1 MFRSYSI
8 NPNNAV
14 LLHNLHNKSYVD
26 EKQLSLKYKN
36 YKSNNNDYL
45 ISMYDKNS
53 IKNSPE
59 EVENHKYMR
68 SLIFNS
74 DNKLVCVGPSKSSS
88 TNTEN
93 IVSHIYSIEHFAEG
107 TMINLFY
114 NNNQWEIATKTTIGG
129 NVSFFRKDTKGISFR
144 SMFFECLE
152 TCDLSLDTDFDIK
165 FNYSF
170 VIQHPDNKIV
180 NQFEKP
186 NIVLVEMFQIKEDEV
201 IGYYPTSNEEDSS
214 SEIILSDALQKI
226 VNTNNYINSNII
238 LNKHCRYNN
247 VNLNDNHIPMGLI
260 LRDNN
265 NNRLRIRN
273 PKFEY
278 IRKMRGNQPKLEF
291 HYLELRKN
299 NQLQQYLTLFPEHM
313 EIMQNYQNKIHNFT
327 RQLYNNYVSCYIKKE
342 KPILQYDKEFRQH
355 MFNIHEYYKNTLRP
369 NKKNIQLNDVIGH
382 INNLEPK
389 VLMYSI
395 NFKYRKNENDEKTT
409 EENTT
414 EENTTEEN
422 TTEENTT
429 EENTNETQ
437 LENE

>member
-1 MFRSYSI
+1 
-8 NPNNAV
+8 V
-14 LLHNLHNKSYVD
+14 LLHNLHDKSYVD

-36 YKSNNNDYL
+36 YKSNNNEYL
-45 ISMYDKNS
+45 ITMYDKNS
-53 IKNSPE
+53 IKNSLE
-59 EVENHKYMR
+59 KVENHKYMR

-74 DNKLVCVGPSKSSS
+74 DNKLVCVGPSKSGYTNYDIS
-88 TNTEN
+88 TDN
-93 IVSHIYSIEHFAEG
+93 IATHVYSIEHFVEG

-129 NVSFFRKDTKGISFR
+129 NVSFFRKDKKGKSFR
-144 SMFFECLE
+144 DMFFECLE
-152 TCDLSLDTDFDIK
+152 TCGISLETDFDIN

-186 NIVLVEMFQIKEDEV
+186 TIVLVEMFQIKEDEV

-214 SEIILSDALQKI
+214 NEIILNEALQKI
-226 VNTNNYINSNII
+226 VNLNQYINSNLI
-238 LNKHCRYNN
+238 LNYNSCKYNN
-247 VNLNDNHIPMGLI
+247 LNQYDNHISMGMI
-260 LRDNN
+260 FRDNN

-299 NQLQQYLTLFPEHM
+299 NQLQQYLSLFPEHM

-342 KPILQYDKEFRQH
+342 KPLLQYDKEFRQH
-355 MFNIHEYYKNTLRP
+355 MFNIHEYYKNTIRP

-395 NFKYRKNENDEKTT
+395 NFKYRKDENETNTEDKT
-409 EENTT
+409 N
-414 EENTTEEN
+414 
-422 TTEENTT
+422 
-429 EENTNETQ
+429 ENTNE
-437 LENE
+437 NEE

>member
-1 MFRSYSI
+1 MFRSYSL

-26 EKQLSLKYKN
+26 ENQLSLKYKN

-59 EVENHKYMR
+59 EVDNHKYMR

-74 DNKLVCVGPSKSSS
+74 DNKLVCVGPSKSGYVNYDN
-88 TNTEN
+88 NTGN
-93 IVSHIYSIEHFAEG
+93 MLTSIYSIEQFVEG

-129 NVSFFRKDTKGISFR
+129 NVSFFRKDTKGKSFR

-152 TCDLSLDTDFDIK
+152 TCGISLETDFDIK

-170 VIQHPDNKIV
+170 VIQHPDNKLV
-180 NQFEKP
+180 NQFEQP

-214 SEIILSDALQKI
+214 TDVVLNDALQKI
-226 VNTNNYINSNII
+226 VNMNKYIDSNII
-238 LNKHCRYNN
+238 LNDAGIYNN
-247 VNLNDNHIPMGLI
+247 VIQNDNHISMGMI
-260 LRDNN
+260 FRDTN
-265 NNRLRIRN
+265 NNRLRTRN

-299 NQLQQYLTLFPEHM
+299 NQLQQYLTLFPEHI
-313 EIMQNYQNKIHNFT
+313 EIMQNYQNKIHHFT
-327 RQLYNNYVSCYIKKE
+327 QELYNNYVSCYIKKT
-342 KPILQYDKEFRQH
+342 KPLLQYDKEFRQH
-355 MFNIHEYYKNTLRP
+355 MFTIHDYYKNTLRP
-369 NKKNIQLNDVIGH
+369 NKKNIQLNDVIAH

-389 VLMYSI
+389 LLMYSI
-395 NFKYRKNENDEKTT
+395 NFKHRKSEPEEKTSEKISEDAEDT
-409 EENTT
+409 ACI
-414 EENTTEEN
+414 
-422 TTEENTT
+422 
-429 EENTNETQ
+429 
-437 LENE
+437 

>member
-1 MFRSYSI
+1 
-8 NPNNAV
+8 
-14 LLHNLHNKSYVD
+14 
-26 EKQLSLKYKN
+26 
-36 YKSNNNDYL
+36 
-45 ISMYDKNS
+45 
-53 IKNSPE
+53 
-59 EVENHKYMR
+59 
-68 SLIFNS
+68 
-74 DNKLVCVGPSKSSS
+74 
-88 TNTEN
+88 
-93 IVSHIYSIEHFAEG
+93 
-107 TMINLFY
+107 
-114 NNNQWEIATKTTIGG
+114 
-129 NVSFFRKDTKGISFR
+129 
-144 SMFFECLE
+144 
-152 TCDLSLDTDFDIK
+152 
-165 FNYSF
+165 
-170 VIQHPDNKIV
+170 
-180 NQFEKP
+180 
-186 NIVLVEMFQIKEDEV
+186 
-201 IGYYPTSNEEDSS
+201 
-214 SEIILSDALQKI
+214 
-226 VNTNNYINSNII
+226 
-238 LNKHCRYNN
+238 
-247 VNLNDNHIPMGLI
+247 MGLI

-369 NKKNIQLNDVIGH
+369 NKKNIQLNDVIAH

-414 EENTTEEN
+414 EENTTEVN

-437 LENE
+437 IENE

>member
-1 MFRSYSI
+1 MFRSYSL
-8 NPNNAV
+8 NPNNDV
-14 LLHNLHNKSYVD
+14 LLHNLHDKSYVD

-36 YKSNNNDYL
+36 YKSNNNEY
-45 ISMYDKNS
+45 IITMYDKNS

-59 EVENHKYMR
+59 KVENHKYMR
-68 SLIFNS
+68 SLIFNA
-74 DNKLVCVGPSKSSS
+74 DNKLVGVGPSKSGY
-88 TNTEN
+88 TNYDNASPTVET
-93 IVSHIYSIEHFAEG
+93 SIYSIEHFVEG

-129 NVSFFRKDTKGISFR
+129 NVSFFRKDKKGKSFR
-144 SMFFECLE
+144 DMFFECIE
-152 TCDLSLDTDFDIK
+152 TCGISLETDFDIN

-180 NQFEKP
+180 NQFEQP

-214 SEIILSDALQKI
+214 NEIILNEALQKI
-226 VNTNNYINSNII
+226 VNITQYINSNII
-238 LNKHCRYNN
+238 LNYNSCKYK
-247 VNLNDNHIPMGLI
+247 NLNQTDNHSHISMGMI
-260 LRDNN
+260 FRDTN

-299 NQLQQYLTLFPEHM
+299 NQLQQYLSLFPEHM

-342 KPILQYDKEFRQH
+342 KPLLQYDKEFRQH

-395 NFKYRKNENDEKTT
+395 NFKYRKSEDEEKTKENT
-409 EENTT
+409 EEKT
-414 EENTTEEN
+414 EEK
-422 TTEENTT
+422 
-429 EENTNETQ
+429 TNETQ
-437 LENE
+437 LEL